1 MNMTEDEYIIVTNR
15 AKVSTA
21 MSILRDVMPPDDKK
35 ELAEWRKIIVSL
47 ENVEARLWEA
57 INIRMTETR
66 R

>member
-1 MNMTEDEYIIVTNR
+1 MTEDEYIIVTNR

>member
-1 MNMTEDEYIIVTNR
+1 MTEDEYIILTNR